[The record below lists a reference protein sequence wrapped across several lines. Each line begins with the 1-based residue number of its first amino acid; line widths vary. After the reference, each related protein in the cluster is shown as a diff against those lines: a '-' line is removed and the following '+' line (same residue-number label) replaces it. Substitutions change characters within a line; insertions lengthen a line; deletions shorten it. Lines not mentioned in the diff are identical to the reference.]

1 MSTRKTLCLLLLLA
15 ITTSALATS
24 YFFAAAEV
32 GPDWHEE
39 PVRVIIQSTSDWG
52 RMLFDDLN
60 GTNSNGLGISRVLD
74 SGWSIGQDFNDV
86 LEAGRKL
93 AWPDEV
99 YGRIVLRHGDLVEF
113 FKGLNDFH
121 YTEVYADLVLNVD
134 ASLPQVYLWLMG
146 GGNGTTTFQITSPAT
161 GGTIWRDVIV
171 GNSVTQQVRRVM
183 SPQPFLHPGRTES
196 LVVIIWL
203 GIVVASMVIL
213 NFPLL
218 ELIHRRIKHVRQ
230 ARSVRGRSG
239 QQRHSR
245 SKEGQENH

>member
-1 MSTRKTLCLLLLLA
+1 M
-15 ITTSALATS
+15 
-24 YFFAAAEV
+24 
-32 GPDWHEE
+32 
-39 PVRVIIQSTSDWG
+39 
-52 RMLFDDLN
+52 
-60 GTNSNGLGISRVLD
+60 
-74 SGWSIGQDFNDV
+74 
-86 LEAGRKL
+86 
-93 AWPDEV
+93 
-99 YGRIVLRHGDLVEF
+99 LRHGDLVEF